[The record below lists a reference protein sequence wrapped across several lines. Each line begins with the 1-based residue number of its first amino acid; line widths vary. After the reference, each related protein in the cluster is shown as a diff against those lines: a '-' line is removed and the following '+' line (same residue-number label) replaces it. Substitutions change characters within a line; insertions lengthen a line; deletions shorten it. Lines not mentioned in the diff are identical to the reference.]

1 MKPIRRQAPAITPR
15 RPAWCER
22 TATPAKVYTLSM
34 AGSKQKQML
43 MEGSRAPEFQL
54 AGLDG
59 SVQTLGNILKR
70 GPALLAFFKVTCPV
84 CQYTFPF
91 LERIHQGAS
100 GGHAVQIFGV
110 SQDPA
115 GATRSFNQDQGVTFP
130 TLLDEGEKGY
140 AVSNAFGIGSVPTL
154 FLVEPDGSISMSEP
168 GFSKRALET
177 IGGRVGVVPF
187 RPEER
192 VPEQRPG

>member
-1 MKPIRRQAPAITPR
+1 
-15 RPAWCER
+15 
-22 TATPAKVYTLSM
+22 
-34 AGSKQKQML
+34 

-54 AGLDG
+54 SGLDG
-59 SVQTLGNILKR
+59 SVHTLSDILAH

-91 LERIHQGAS
+91 LERIHQGANREQ
-100 GGHAVQIFGV
+100 ATVQVFGV

-115 GATRSFNQDQGVTFP
+115 GATRGFNQDQGVSFP
-130 TLLDEGEKGY
+130 TLLDDAAKGY
-140 AVSNAFGIGSVPTL
+140 EVSNAFGIGSVPTL
-154 FLVEPDGSISMSEP
+154 FLIEPDGSISLSEP

-177 IGGRVGVVPF
+177 IGGRVGIVPF
-187 RPEER
+187 RPGER

>member
-1 MKPIRRQAPAITPR
+1 
-15 RPAWCER
+15 
-22 TATPAKVYTLSM
+22 M
-34 AGSKQKQML
+34 AGAKQKQIL

-54 AGLDG
+54 SGLDG
-59 SVQTLGNILKR
+59 SVYTLSDILAR

-91 LERIHQGAS
+91 LERIHQGAN
-100 GGHAVQIFGV
+100 GDRAVQIFGV

-115 GATRSFNQDQGVTFP
+115 GATRSFNQDQGVSFP
-130 TLLDEGEKGY
+130 TLLDDAGKGY
-140 AVSNAFGIGSVPTL
+140 VVSNALGIGSVPTL
-154 FLVEPDGSISMSEP
+154 FLIEPDGSISLSEP

-177 IGGRVGVVPF
+177 IGSRVGVVPF
-187 RPEER
+187 RPGER